1 MYLGNTLQAAY
12 SSYLLIDSLSAS
24 FNGTTTSFALKVNGV
39 APVPFPLNEQ
49 NVLISVGGVP
59 QKPDPTGAEG
69 FKFSGTNI
77 VFSSAPKTGEAFWGV
92 VLAGADYVNVGV
104 SYPDGTAATPSIT
117 FNTTKTT
124 GLYLAGIST
133 LGFAT
138 AGILRSTIDSNGN
151 LSVVSTGSATA
162 PAVAV
167 GTGTTYAPG
176 IYSPGTDQLAI
187 STSGAGRLYVDAS
200 GNLGVATSNP
210 TAILQASLSSSS
222 TGLAISTSLPTI
234 VLDDSVGTT
243 GSSFWGQINTTT
255 YFFNKSNGDLIL
267 GTNNN
272 EKMRLDSSGNVGIG
286 VTPSVWSGLVG
297 LDISSYG
304 GVFGFTNQVG
314 IIGNAYYNTTYK
326 YKSTAAASYYNQIAG
341 AHVWYNAPSGTA
353 GNTISFTP
361 AMTLD
366 SSGRLGLGTTSPQTL
381 LHLNGVF
388 GSSTTANIL
397 SLRNGSAASAS
408 NIAQIDF
415 WLANTYGG
423 NEAAAAIQGLNPN
436 AAGNNGGALAFA
448 VSSYSTA
455 STPTERMRLTPTGLG
470 IGTTSP
476 GYLLTVAKNNNDSQP
491 TAQVI
496 NSNAGGSAATYF
508 SLVSNSTQGAGITL
522 TSTAWGNYGLFK
534 TQSAVLDAS
543 GTSSTYLGL
552 AGQAGILFGVGAN
565 PYSEVARF
573 DSSGRLGIGT
583 IGPSEKLH
591 VSGGNVLLQQGNYFI
606 IPDSGG
612 TYGASN
618 GSYIGNSGQNLQIQM
633 RNSGDGVIS
642 FGIGATEAARIDTSR
657 RLLVGTSTA
666 CSNFYLAADNT
677 TPFYQVQTTTNT
689 YSNGISILNYSL
701 SGYPPTLNFGIS
713 QTNTTGTNALV
724 GTTDLGIINFTG
736 NDGTNFRTGATIRAT
751 TDGTPASGSMPSRL
765 VFSTT
770 PSGSASPTTKMQI
783 NNDGKSGVYSTNPD
797 VFIASSSSAAGSAN
811 YLFRGAYSAT
821 APLNGTVSFQVT
833 TNGNVTNTNGSY
845 TSISDQKLKENIVDA
860 SSQWKDV
867 KAFRIRNWNF
877 KEETGYETHRQISP
891 IAQELEQV
899 SPNLVFEILD
909 RDENGKETGE
919 VTKGINLS
927 VLYMK
932 AVKALQEAM
941 ERIETLE
948 AKITALEGK

>member
-1 MYLGNTLQAAY
+1 
-12 SSYLLIDSLSAS
+12 
-24 FNGTTTSFALKVNGV
+24 
-39 APVPFPLNEQ
+39 
-49 NVLISVGGVP
+49 
-59 QKPDPTGAEG
+59 
-69 FKFSGTNI
+69 
-77 VFSSAPKTGEAFWGV
+77 
-92 VLAGADYVNVGV
+92 
-104 SYPDGTAATPSIT
+104 
-117 FNTTKTT
+117 
-124 GLYLAGIST
+124 
-133 LGFAT
+133 
-138 AGILRSTIDSNGN
+138 
-151 LSVVSTGSATA
+151 
-162 PAVAV
+162 
-167 GTGTTYAPG
+167 
-176 IYSPGTDQLAI
+176 
-187 STSGAGRLYVDAS
+187 
-200 GNLGVATSNP
+200 
-210 TAILQASLSSSS
+210 
-222 TGLAISTSLPTI
+222 
-234 VLDDSVGTT
+234 
-243 GSSFWGQINTTT
+243 
-255 YFFNKSNGDLIL
+255 
-267 GTNNN
+267 
-272 EKMRLDSSGNVGIG
+272 
-286 VTPSVWSGLVG
+286 
-297 LDISSYG
+297 
-304 GVFGFTNQVG
+304 
-314 IIGNAYYNTTYK
+314 
-326 YKSTAAASYYNQIAG
+326 
-341 AHVWYNAPSGTA
+341 
-353 GNTISFTP
+353 
-361 AMTLD
+361 
-366 SSGRLGLGTTSPQTL
+366 
-381 LHLNGVF
+381 
-388 GSSTTANIL
+388 
-397 SLRNGSAASAS
+397 
-408 NIAQIDF
+408 
-415 WLANTYGG
+415 
-423 NEAAAAIQGLNPN
+423 
-436 AAGNNGGALAFA
+436 
-448 VSSYSTA
+448 
-455 STPTERMRLTPTGLG
+455 
-470 IGTTSP
+470 
-476 GYLLTVAKNNNDSQP
+476 
-491 TAQVI
+491 
-496 NSNAGGSAATYF
+496 
-508 SLVSNSTQGAGITL
+508 
-522 TSTAWGNYGLFK
+522 
-534 TQSAVLDAS
+534 
-543 GTSSTYLGL
+543 
-552 AGQAGILFGVGAN
+552 
-565 PYSEVARF
+565 
-573 DSSGRLGIGT
+573 
-583 IGPSEKLH
+583 
-591 VSGGNVLLQQGNYFI
+591 
-606 IPDSGG
+606 
-612 TYGASN
+612 
-618 GSYIGNSGQNLQIQM
+618 M

-948 AKITALEGK
+948 AKVTALEGK